1 MEIMES
7 NIMSFLDIYP
17 EKIEKADIMC
27 MQTLEMMG
35 VSDEEIDELYDD
47 IYDMVYCTS
56 MNQGTTITDNIIFW
70 MFEKV
75 SNFIEE
81 KYPDLEVDYHVDTFE
96 PEIIVNGEDSAK
108 FFKEFFEKY
117 DKRHIDKEEE

>member
-7 NIMSFLDIYP
+7 NIMKFLDIYP
-17 EKIEKADIMC
+17 EKIEKADMAC

-35 VSDEEIDELYDD
+35 ISDDEIDELYDD

-81 KYPDLEVDYHVDTFE
+81 KYPDLEVDYDVYAFE
-96 PEIIVNGEDSAK
+96 PEIIVNGENSV
-108 FFKEFFEKY
+108 EFFEKY
-117 DKRHIDKEEE
+117 DKCHIDKEEE

>member
-1 MEIMES
+1 MR
-7 NIMSFLDIYP
+7 FFDIYP

-35 VSDEEIDELYDD
+35 VSDEEIDDLYDD

-75 SNFIEE
+75 ANFIEE
-81 KYPDLEVDYHVDTFE
+81 KYPNLEVDYYVYTFE
-96 PEIIVNGEDSAK
+96 PEIIVNGENSVE
-108 FFKEFFEKY
+108 FFKKY
-117 DKRHIDKEEE
+117 DKCHIEKEKE

>member
-7 NIMSFLDIYP
+7 NIMRFLDIYS
-17 EKIEKADIMC
+17 EKIEKADIAC

-35 VSDEEIDELYDD
+35 VSDDEIDELYDD
-47 IYDMVYCTS
+47 IYDMIYCTS

-75 SNFIEE
+75 SKFIEE
-81 KYPDLEVDYHVDTFE
+81 KYPDVEVGYYINVTE
-96 PEIIVNGEDSAK
+96 PEIIVNGENSVE
-108 FFKEFFEKY
+108 FFKKY
-117 DKRHIDKEEE
+117 DKCHIDKEEE

>member
-7 NIMSFLDIYP
+7 NIMKFLDIYS
-17 EKIEKADIMC
+17 EKIEKADMAC
-27 MQTLEMMG
+27 METLEMMG
-35 VSDEEIDELYDD
+35 ISDDEIDDLYDD

-75 SNFIEE
+75 SKFIEE
-81 KYPDLEVDYHVDTFE
+81 KYPDVEVGYYINVTE
-96 PEIIVNGEDSAK
+96 PEIIVNGENSVE
-108 FFKEFFEKY
+108 FFKKY
-117 DKRHIDKEEE
+117 DKCHIDKEEE

>member
-7 NIMSFLDIYP
+7 NIMRFLDIYP
-17 EKIEKADIMC
+17 EKIEKADMMC
-27 MQTLEMMG
+27 METLEMMG

-75 SNFIEE
+75 ANFIEE
-81 KYPDLEVDYHVDTFE
+81 KYPDLEVDYDVYSFE
-96 PEIIVNGEDSAK
+96 PEITVNGIDSA
-108 FFKEFFEKY
+108 EFFEKY
-117 DKRHIDKEEE
+117 NKCHIDKEEE

>member
-7 NIMSFLDIYP
+7 NIMRFLDIYP
-17 EKIEKADIMC
+17 EKIEKADMMC
-27 MQTLEMMG
+27 METLEMMG

-75 SNFIEE
+75 SKFIEE
-81 KYPDLEVDYHVDTFE
+81 KYPDVEVGYDIDVFE
-96 PEIIVNGEDSAK
+96 PEIIVNGENSGE
-108 FFKEFFEKY
+108 FFKKY
-117 DKRHIDKEEE
+117 DKCHIDKEEE

>member
-7 NIMSFLDIYP
+7 NIMRFLDIYS
-17 EKIEKADIMC
+17 EKIEKADMAC
-27 MQTLEMMG
+27 METLEMMG
-35 VSDEEIDELYDD
+35 ISDDEIDDLYDD

-75 SNFIEE
+75 SKFIEE
-81 KYPDLEVDYHVDTFE
+81 KYPDVEVGYYINVTE
-96 PEIIVNGEDSAK
+96 PEIIVNGENSVE
-108 FFKEFFEKY
+108 FFKKY
-117 DKRHIDKEEE
+117 DKCHIDKEEE

>member
-1 MEIMES
+1 MES
-7 NIMSFLDIYP
+7 NIMRFLDIYP

-35 VSDEEIDELYDD
+35 ISDDEIDELYDD
-47 IYDMVYCTS
+47 IYDMIYCTS

-75 SNFIEE
+75 ANFIEE
-81 KYPDLEVDYHVDTFE
+81 KYPDLEVDYNIHTFE
-96 PEIIVNGEDSAK
+96 PEITVNGIDSAK
-108 FFKEFFEKY
+108 FFETY
-117 DKRHIDKEEE
+117 DKCHID